1 MKKILLILLPVA
13 LLLTSCFDEDIAVTP
28 LQRGDVQSSQV
39 EMNKRYENQIYFDLH
54 TNSVVSTNKYGE
66 WDLGFQAY
74 DSCYIRLN
82 SARIMAV
89 QDLGKVDF
97 ASVTS
102 ESDEIDY
109 KRDVPSGNRDSMAIG
124 KWWTEKDGEIIS
136 KEHVYIIDR
145 NRSHDRTEGGLRKM
159 KVLSADEDIC
169 TFIFAELSSNQ
180 IDTVVVPRNEMHN
193 YITVSLDGKGSITNL
208 QPESDEWDLLFT
220 QYTEL
225 FDVPGFEVYPV
236 RGVLIN
242 SRYCEVVEADST
254 ITFDE
259 LTSESINEYVFT
271 NRKDV
276 IGYGWK
282 QPDINTGVYTVNPL
296 KKYIIRDTEGF
307 YFKLRFIG
315 FNKIIDGRAERG
327 YPEFEIKL
335 L

>member
-1 MKKILLILLPVA
+1 MKKLLLLIPIA
-13 LLLTSCFDEDIAVTP
+13 IFLTSCFEEDIAVTP
-28 LQRGDVQSSQV
+28 LDRGDVQSNQV
-39 EMNKRYENQIYFDLH
+39 EMNRKYENQIYFDLKS
-54 TNSVVSTNKYGE
+54 NSVVSTNKYGE
-66 WDLGFQAY
+66 WDLGFQCY
-74 DSCYIRLN
+74 DSLFVILN

-97 ASVTS
+97 ASITS
-102 ESDEIDY
+102 ESEEVEFR
-109 KRDVPSGNRDSMAIG
+109 RDVPSGNTDSMAIG
-124 KWWTEKDGEIIS
+124 KWWTEDNGEIIS
-136 KEHVYIIDR
+136 KEHIYIIDR
-145 NRSHDRTEGGLRKM
+145 NRSHERIDGGLRKM
-159 KVLSADEDIC
+159 KILSANDNEFV
-169 TFIFAELSSNQ
+169 FIFSELNASTA
-180 IDTVVVPRNEMHN
+180 DTVVVPRNDMYN
-193 YITVSLDGKGSITNL
+193 YMTVSLDGNGTVNNL
-208 QPESDEWDLLFT
+208 QPRSNEWDLLFT

-259 LTSESINEYVFT
+259 LTSESLNEYKFT
-271 NRKDV
+271 NKRDGV
-276 IGYGWK
+276 GYSWK

-296 KKYIIRDTEGF
+296 KKYIIRDTDGF

-315 FNKIIDGRAERG
+315 FTKVIDGRAERG